1 MTLIDRKTAVDA
13 LTQVALQ
20 ASDSKRRT
28 VARCISAIELLPAT
42 ELVLCKDCKYFID
55 LKCYARNFLRGDP
68 YVPEIHM
75 TGANDYCSHGE
86 RRCKNG

>member
-1 MTLIDRKTAVDA
+1 MKMIGYKAAVNA
-13 LTQVALQ
+13 LTQIALQ
-20 ASDSKRRT
+20 VSDSKTRT
-28 VARCISAIELLPAT
+28 VARCISAIELLPTT
-42 ELVLCKDCKYFID
+42 ELVLCKDCKYFMD
-55 LKCYARNFLRGDP
+55 FKCYARNFLRGDP